1 MKLTPSNEDYLEA
14 ILFLLEKEPH
24 VHSVQVA
31 QYLKV
36 SKPSV
41 VKAMGVLKEAG
52 LVHQEPYGTLWLT
65 AEGERLA
72 RQVSHRHNTLKTF
85 LTEVLGVEECVAE
98 EDACKMEHSVSQETM
113 EKLADYMAR
122 QFEDKAE
129 KEQ

>member
-52 LVHQEPYGTLWLT
+52 LVRQEPYGTLWLT
-65 AEGERLA
+65 EEGERLA
-72 RQVSHRHNTLKTF
+72 RQVSHRHNTLKAF
-85 LTEVLGVEECVAE
+85 LTDVLGVEEAAAE
-98 EDACKMEHSVSQETM
+98 EDACKMEHTVSQETM
-113 EKLADYMAR
+113 EKLADYMAKY
-122 QFEDKAE
+122 FETKA
-129 KEQ
+129 